1 MSKPKDKAPM
11 YEVKIEP
18 GADKRLSGMLKKVL
32 NTPPKHV
39 TQPTQKPK
47 TGKRER

>member
-1 MSKPKDKAPM
+1 MPKPKKDQDKIS
-11 YEVKIEP
+11 IEP
-18 GADKRLSGMLKKVL
+18 GADKRLAGMLKKVL

-47 TGKRER
+47 TDKRER